1 MYSYRRIEPKSEAW
15 RGFNNLKHDLRVLDV
30 YASLRSSG
38 IIMEWLP
45 KVSLPQLGKNKQG
58 RLMFPDAGFLAFGKR
73 FYIEEE
79 TGSQDIDD
87 IELKVNNY
95 IDRKEQCFVIFF
107 INDYQPNPLEPI
119 RKTARDFG
127 NEILLLL
134 KEKGRRNQ
142 FTATPHDTFI
152 VNPLAEVL
160 VSPLV
165 QRFSLE
171 SIS

>member
-1 MYSYRRIEPKSEAW
+1 
-15 RGFNNLKHDLRVLDV
+15 
-30 YASLRSSG
+30 
-38 IIMEWLP
+38 
-45 KVSLPQLGKNKQG
+45 
-58 RLMFPDAGFLAFGKR
+58 MFPDAGFLAFGKR